1 MPNLAPVVLF
11 IYNRPEHTRRALVS
25 LAANPLAIESDL
37 IIYADGPKS
46 SRDEASVRRSR
57 EVARSAAGFRSVRLV
72 EREANIGLA
81 NSIVTGVSETCDTH
95 GRVIVVEDD
104 LVITPQFLQ
113 FVNAGLERY
122 EDSPQ
127 VYQIS
132 GYLFPGCE
140 GAGHPRFLPLTT
152 TWGWATWQRAW
163 KHFDAGLSSIGRLRS
178 DTVFRNRF
186 DLNGAYDYSG
196 MIERQEKGAI
206 DSWGIRWYL
215 SVFARD
221 GLTLY
226 PGQSLIE
233 NIGFD
238 GSGTH
243 GGGHSSLTRRIGLE
257 QRSFDLASLPQ
268 NFDVDIECIGAIERL
283 LGAMNQEG
291 QRRFGMR
298 RLRTWLKI

>member
-1 MPNLAPVVLF
+1 
-11 IYNRPEHTRRALVS
+11 
-25 LAANPLAIESDL
+25 
-37 IIYADGPKS
+37 
-46 SRDEASVRRSR
+46 
-57 EVARSAAGFRSVRLV
+57 
-72 EREANIGLA
+72 
-81 NSIVTGVSETCDTH
+81 
-95 GRVIVVEDD
+95 VIA
-104 LVITPQFLQ
+104 PQFLQ

-122 EDSPQ
+122 KDSPQ

-140 GAGHPRFLPLTT
+140 GARHPRFLPLTT

-163 KHFDAGLSSIGRLRS
+163 KHFDAELSSIGRLRS

-196 MIERQEKGAI
+196 MIERQKKGTI

-243 GGGHSSLTRRIGLE
+243 GGGHSSLTRRIGLD
-257 QRSFDLASLPQ
+257 QRSFDVASLPQ

-283 LGAMNQEG
+283 LRAMNLEG
-291 QRRFGMR
+291 QRRLGMR

>member
-1 MPNLAPVVLF
+1 VSNLAPVILF
-11 IYNRPEHTRRALVS
+11 IYNRPEHTRRTLIS

-46 SRDEASVRRSR
+46 SQDVASVRRSR
-57 EVARSAAGFRSVRLV
+57 EVAKSASGFRSVQLI
-72 EREANIGLA
+72 ERESNIGLA
-81 NSIVTGVSETCDTH
+81 NSIIAGVSEMCDTH
-95 GRVIVVEDD
+95 GRVIVLEDD
-104 LVITPQFLQ
+104 LVVAPQFLK

-122 EDSPQ
+122 KDSPQ

-140 GAGHPRFLPLTT
+140 GVGRPRFLPLTT
-152 TWGWATWQRAW
+152 TWGWATWRRAW
-163 KHFDAGLSSIGRLRS
+163 KHFDAEISSIGRLRS
-178 DTVFRNRF
+178 DAVFRRRF

-196 MIERQEKGAI
+196 MVERQERGAI

-226 PGQSLIE
+226 PGLPLIE

-243 GGGHSSLTRRIGLE
+243 GGGHSSLAGGISLD
-257 QRSFDLASLPQ
+257 QRPYDSVSLPE
-268 NFDVDIECIGAIERL
+268 NFDVDVECIGAIEQL
-283 LGAMNQEG
+283 LRAMNQRG
-291 QRRFGMR
+291 HRRLGMR